1 MKRGG
6 AEGGWGRG
14 RRVRCSIG
22 HYLRRVT
29 GSVVTAPRFAHWL
42 PVLHRSPTPLS
53 LSLASLHL
61 APSSFASSLSGSRCF
76 SSLIRFVHSSPPTAR
91 PSAVSPPRRLAH
103 DSRGGRGR
111 LDLGLEARRAA
122 RKTSA
127 FFSPDFAAGEATFH
141 EAASRSFFRGGY
153 NGDRCFRTGWIAKSR
168 GLVSGR

>member
-76 SSLIRFVHSSPPTAR
+76 SSLIRFVHSSLPHCPPLRRIPATKASAR
-91 PSAVSPPRRLAH
+91 FSRRPQEVRPWIGSAARCAENIRLFFARFRSGRGYV
-103 DSRGGRGR
+103 SRGC
-111 LDLGLEARRAA
+111 LSLV
-122 RKTSA
+122 
-127 FFSPDFAAGEATFH
+127 F
-141 EAASRSFFRGGY
+141 
-153 NGDRCFRTGWIAKSR
+153 SR
-168 GLVSGR
+168 GIQR

>member
-53 LSLASLHL
+53 
-61 APSSFASSLSGSRCF
+61 R
-76 SSLIRFVHSSPPTAR
+76 VPP
-91 PSAVSPPRRLAH
+91 
-103 DSRGGRGR
+103 
-111 LDLGLEARRAA
+111 
-122 RKTSA
+122 
-127 FFSPDFAAGEATFH
+127 
-141 EAASRSFFRGGY
+141 SRSFLVRFVSLRLPLLFFAYSLRSLLAPHCPPLRRIPATKASARFSRRPREVRPWIGSAARCAENIRLFFARFRSGRGY
-153 NGDRCFRTGWIAKSR
+153 VSR
-168 GLVSGR
+168 GCLSLVFSRGIQR